1 MKKLLCVL
9 LTLSLILCA
18 AALAEGTY
26 NQNTSTASTTLTTTI
41 NGPDAPSYTLIIPS
55 TLTITPNATSTTLT
69 VQLTEANNAN
79 SIRVETA
86 ANGSMTISAKRFA
99 FTTPMVRSVFRYPC
113 RSISSQTSA
122 NCSLRFCSAG
132 VSFLSFFAIVP
143 CSDPK
148 IFIIVPRQTGDCK
161 KV

>member
-9 LTLSLILCA
+9 LTLSLIFCA

-26 NQNTSTASTTLTTTI
+26 DEDDSTASTTLTTTI
-41 NGPDAPSYTLIIPS
+41 KGPDAPSYTLIIPS

-86 ANGSMTISAKRFA
+86 ANGSMTNGSGGTIDFTVTSNELTFSNFANLPATKMMAIGITAEQWQQAAAGTYTGTMSFTISAE
-99 FTTPMVRSVFRYPC
+99 
-113 RSISSQTSA
+113 
-122 NCSLRFCSAG
+122 
-132 VSFLSFFAIVP
+132 
-143 CSDPK
+143 
-148 IFIIVPRQTGDCK
+148 
-161 KV
+161 

>member
-9 LTLSLILCA
+9 LTLSLIFCA

-26 NQNTSTASTTLTTTI
+26 DEDDSTASTTLTTTI
-41 NGPDAPSYTLIIPS
+41 KGPDAPSYTLIIPS

-86 ANGSMTISAKRFA
+86 ANGSMTNGSGGTIEFTVTSNELSFSNFSSLPSPKMMNINITADEWQQAPAGDYTGTMSFTISAE
-99 FTTPMVRSVFRYPC
+99 
-113 RSISSQTSA
+113 
-122 NCSLRFCSAG
+122 
-132 VSFLSFFAIVP
+132 
-143 CSDPK
+143 
-148 IFIIVPRQTGDCK
+148 
-161 KV
+161 

>member
-26 NQNTSTASTTLTTTI
+26 DEDDSTAFTTLTTTI
-41 NGPDAPSYTLIIPS
+41 KGPDAPSYTLIIPS

-79 SIRVETA
+79 SIKVETA
-86 ANGSMTISAKRFA
+86 AKGSMTNGSGGTIEFTVTSNELSFSNFNSLPSAKTMAIGITAEQWQQAAAGTYTGTMSFTISAE
-99 FTTPMVRSVFRYPC
+99 
-113 RSISSQTSA
+113 
-122 NCSLRFCSAG
+122 
-132 VSFLSFFAIVP
+132 
-143 CSDPK
+143 
-148 IFIIVPRQTGDCK
+148 
-161 KV
+161 

>member
-18 AALAEGTY
+18 AALAEDTY
-26 NQNTSTASTTLTTTI
+26 DESDSTASTTLTTTI
-41 NGPDAPSYTLIIPS
+41 KGPDAPSYTLIIPS

-86 ANGSMTISAKRFA
+86 ANGSMTNGSGGTIEFTVTSNELSFGNFNALPATKTMSIGITAEQWQQAAAGTYTGTMSFTISAE
-99 FTTPMVRSVFRYPC
+99 
-113 RSISSQTSA
+113 
-122 NCSLRFCSAG
+122 
-132 VSFLSFFAIVP
+132 
-143 CSDPK
+143 
-148 IFIIVPRQTGDCK
+148 
-161 KV
+161 

>member
-9 LTLSLILCA
+9 LTLSLIFCA

-26 NQNTSTASTTLTTTI
+26 DEDDSTASTTLTTTI
-41 NGPDAPSYTLIIPS
+41 KGPDAPSYTLIIPS

-86 ANGSMTISAKRFA
+86 ANGSMTNGSGGTIEFTVTSNELSFSNFSSLPSSKMMNINITAEEWQQAAAGTYTGTMSFTISAE
-99 FTTPMVRSVFRYPC
+99 
-113 RSISSQTSA
+113 
-122 NCSLRFCSAG
+122 
-132 VSFLSFFAIVP
+132 
-143 CSDPK
+143 
-148 IFIIVPRQTGDCK
+148 
-161 KV
+161 

>member
-18 AALAEGTY
+18 TALAEGTY
-26 NQNTSTASTTLTTTI
+26 NQNNSTASTTLTTTI
-41 NGPDAPSYTLIIPS
+41 KGPDAPSYTLIIPS

-86 ANGSMTISAKRFA
+86 ANGSMTNGSGGTIEFTVTSNELSFSNFSSLPSAKTMAIGITAEQWQQAAAGTYTGTMSFTISAE
-99 FTTPMVRSVFRYPC
+99 
-113 RSISSQTSA
+113 
-122 NCSLRFCSAG
+122 
-132 VSFLSFFAIVP
+132 
-143 CSDPK
+143 
-148 IFIIVPRQTGDCK
+148 
-161 KV
+161 

>member
-18 AALAEGTY
+18 AALAEDTY
-26 NQNTSTASTTLTTTI
+26 DEDDSTASTTLTTTI
-41 NGPDAPSYTLIIPS
+41 KGPDAPSYTLIIPS

-86 ANGSMTISAKRFA
+86 ANGSMTNGSGGTIEFTVTSNELSFGNFSSLPSAKTMAIGITTEEWQQAAAGTYTGTMSFTISAE
-99 FTTPMVRSVFRYPC
+99 
-113 RSISSQTSA
+113 
-122 NCSLRFCSAG
+122 
-132 VSFLSFFAIVP
+132 
-143 CSDPK
+143 
-148 IFIIVPRQTGDCK
+148 
-161 KV
+161 

>member
-18 AALAEGTY
+18 AALAEDTY
-26 NQNTSTASTTLTTTI
+26 DEDDSTASTTLTTTI
-41 NGPDAPSYTLIIPS
+41 KGPDAPSYTLIIPS

-86 ANGSMTISAKRFA
+86 ANGSMTNGSGGTIEFTVTSNELTFSNFANLPATKTMAIGITAEQWQQAAAGTYTGTMSFTISAE
-99 FTTPMVRSVFRYPC
+99 
-113 RSISSQTSA
+113 
-122 NCSLRFCSAG
+122 
-132 VSFLSFFAIVP
+132 
-143 CSDPK
+143 
-148 IFIIVPRQTGDCK
+148 
-161 KV
+161 